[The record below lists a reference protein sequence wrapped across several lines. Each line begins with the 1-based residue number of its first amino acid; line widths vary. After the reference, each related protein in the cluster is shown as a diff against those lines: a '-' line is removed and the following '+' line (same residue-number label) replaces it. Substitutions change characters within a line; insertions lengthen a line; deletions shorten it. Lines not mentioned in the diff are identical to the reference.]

1 MTQEI
6 ENSIKEMIKD
16 LADLY
21 YLNQETRVDY
31 CGWLDYLADCGVGYD
46 ISREDLSEFGT
57 RRAMEL
63 YCMYLVEAG
72 EIEDWD
78 WDGPNQNYI
87 KLITGDIMTRDYAET
102 MANDVLEGDGVS
114 SFHQSKDANW
124 TASLSDE
131 EENVVVFACDG
142 NTYGYE
148 FEDKEDLA
156 NIIYDF
162 FAEE

>member
-1 MTQEI
+1 MTQEF
-6 ENSIKEMIKD
+6 EKSIKEMIKD

-21 YLNQETRVDY
+21 YLDQETRVDY

-102 MANDVLEGDGVS
+102 MANDVLEGEVS

-124 TASLSDE
+124 TASLSDD

-142 NTYGYE
+142 NTYEYD
-148 FEDKEDLA
+148 FEDKENLA

>member
-1 MTQEI
+1 MTQEL
-6 ENSIKEMIKD
+6 ENAIREMIRD
-16 LADLY
+16 LASVFY
-21 YLNQETRVDY
+21 VHPEERIVIG
-31 CGWLDYLADCGVGYD
+31 GWADFLAECAAGYD
-46 ISREDLSEFGT
+46 ISREDLRDFGYE
-57 RRAMEL
+57 RALEL
-63 YCMYLVEAG
+63 YCMYLMEAG

-87 KLITGDIMTRDYAET
+87 KLISGDIMTRDYAET

-114 SFHQSKDANW
+114 SFHKSKDANW
-124 TASLSDE
+124 TASLSEDE
-131 EENVVVFACDG
+131 DNVVVFACDG

-148 FEDKEDLA
+148 FEDREDLA

>member
-1 MTQEI
+1 MTKEI
-6 ENSIKEMIKD
+6 ENSIKECIKD
-16 LADLY
+16 LADVY
-21 YLNQETRVDY
+21 YLDQEEKIYLLAWVDELKI
-31 CGWLDYLADCGVGYD
+31 CAANNG
-46 ISREDLSEFGT
+46 ISGEDLNEFGFE
-57 RRAMEL
+57 RSLEL
-63 YCMYLVEAG
+63 YCIYLMEAG

-87 KLITGDIMTRDYAET
+87 KLISGDIMTRDYAKT

-114 SFHQSKDANW
+114 SFHKSKDANW
-124 TASLSDE
+124 TASLSEDE
-131 EENVVVFACDG
+131 DNVVVFACDG

-148 FEDKEDLA
+148 FKDREDLA